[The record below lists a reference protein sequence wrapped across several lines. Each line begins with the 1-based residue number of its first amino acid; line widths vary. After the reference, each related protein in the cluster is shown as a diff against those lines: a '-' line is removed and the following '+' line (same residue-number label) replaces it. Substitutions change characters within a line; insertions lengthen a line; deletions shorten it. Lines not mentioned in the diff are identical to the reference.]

1 MREDID
7 QSGLSPGGTWYD
19 LRGSGSPEAP
29 VVMIHGVGLDHTMWE
44 PQMPAL
50 EEAFCVLRYDMLGHG
65 RSEARPVKDITTFV
79 RQLEDLLSYLDITK
93 MHLVGLSM
101 GGVISQAFAGSAPSR
116 LKTLVL
122 MNTVYR
128 RTEEELIGMRNRLQL
143 TREEGLAPI
152 AHAAM
157 DRWFDAPF
165 KAQFPDRVEA
175 IRRKLLANDLKAYA
189 DAYAALV
196 EADAI
201 VQDALKQVRCPAL
214 VLAGENDP
222 GSTPAIA
229 RRMADD
235 LVHAQLAILPGLHH
249 LASWEAPETVNSI
262 LSGFLK
268 AND

>member
-7 QSGLSPGGTWYD
+7 QSGLSPEGTWYD

-128 RTEEELIGMRNRLQL
+128 RTEEELIGMRHRLQL

-152 AHAAM
+152 AQAAM

-189 DAYAALV
+189 DAYAAL
-196 EADAI
+196 
-201 VQDALKQVRCPAL
+201 
-214 VLAGENDP
+214 
-222 GSTPAIA
+222 
-229 RRMADD
+229 
-235 LVHAQLAILPGLHH
+235 
-249 LASWEAPETVNSI
+249 
-262 LSGFLK
+262 
-268 AND
+268 